1 MSRVEAR
8 YKVVGITCQSCA
20 VSVETM
26 LKSVEGVD
34 EAQVNFAAQE
44 VWVQHDPDKAP
55 LTKLQS
61 TLAPAGYV
69 LLSDAHEAT
78 LAHRKF
84 LRRLRLYI
92 LLSGVV
98 ALLGMLGHWGL
109 WPFPVHAHGEA
120 PRWWGWVYSGLSLGL
135 VLTAGRTFWRAAWQQ
150 LRYRE
155 LSMDTL
161 ISLGLWGSVALS
173 FFTLWVGYAGHTEAA
188 AEILF
193 FVLIGRYLEEK
204 ARLEA
209 ASTREALSALA
220 TPVATRLMPDG
231 TEETLPTGHLRP
243 GDLIHIRKGEVVP
256 ADGYIERGDG
266 HLQEAILTGE
276 ALPQWRTAGERVLA
290 GTTLLEGDLYVRVT
304 QAAVDSFLAQLIAR
318 LERAQ
323 ATRAKAQRLADKV
336 SAVFV
341 PVVLFLS
348 VVAFALALWLGK
360 GWVDGGLRLLSV
372 LVISC
377 PCALGLATP
386 LAVQIAIGRSARR
399 QILLR
404 EVAQLENLPTCTL
417 WAFDKTGTLTRGRAA
432 ITHETW
438 WDPTWK
444 PHLTYLLARSE
455 HPLAQAVGQHLRQ
468 STTPL
473 PRTLLNQVSF
483 PGRGVLYQTEA
494 GRLWVGH
501 PQWLSRRIPDFPQP
515 EGTAIGIVGES
526 GPIALFVLEDP
537 PREALH
543 PFLETLRRKGIRTV
557 LLSGDPSTAPQHVG
571 KALGFAEI
579 HGGLSPADK
588 ADWLAKARAEGHK
601 VAFVGD
607 GLNDL
612 LALQAADV
620 GIAVYQSAGAA
631 VQSAGIA
638 LLSPTEAALP
648 ELYRLSQKLRRIIA
662 QNLAWA
668 FGYNLVA
675 LPAAMGLIPGV
686 AVSPAVSALLM
697 SLSSVTVVLNSL
709 RLRS

>member
-1 MSRVEAR
+1 MSLTEAR
-8 YKVVGITCQSCA
+8 YKVVGMTCQSCA
-20 VSVETM
+20 MSVETM
-26 LKSVEGVD
+26 LQSVEGV
-34 EAQVNFAAQE
+34 EKAQVNFPAQE
-44 VWVQHDPDKAP
+44 VWVRHDLEKAP
-55 LTKLQS
+55 FSRLQS
-61 TLAPAGYV
+61 TLAPAGYI
-69 LLSDAHEAT
+69 LLGDASEAA
-78 LAHRKF
+78 LAHRQF
-84 LRRLRLYI
+84 LRRLRIYI
-92 LLSGVV
+92 YLSGVV
-98 ALLGMLGHWGL
+98 ALFGMLRHWGL
-109 WPFPVHAHGEA
+109 LPSGHEGAHL
-120 PRWWGWVYSGLSLGL
+120 WWGWTYFGLSLIL
-135 VLTAGRTFWRAAWQQ
+135 VLTAGRIFWRAAWQQ
-150 LRYRE
+150 LRYRQ

-173 FFTLWVGYAGHTEAA
+173 FCTLWVGYAGHTEAA

-193 FVLIGRYLEEK
+193 FVLIGRYLEEN

-220 TPVATRLMPDG
+220 SPLATRLTADG
-231 TEETLPTGHLRP
+231 TEETLPTDHLRP
-243 GDLIHIRKGEVVP
+243 GDLIHVRKAEVVP

-304 QAAVDSFLAQLIAR
+304 QAVVDSFLARLVAR

-348 VVAFALALWLGK
+348 VAAFALALWKDK

-417 WAFDKTGTLTRGRAA
+417 WAFDKTGTLTRGRAT

-455 HPLAQAVGQHLRQ
+455 HPLAQAVGQHLRE
-468 STTPL
+468 STTPQPL
-473 PRTLLNQVSF
+473 TLLNQVSF

-494 GRLWVGH
+494 GPLWVGH
-501 PQWLSRRIPDFPQP
+501 PQWLSRRVPDFPQP

-537 PREALH
+537 PREALR
-543 PFLETLRRKGIRTV
+543 PFLESLHRKKIRTV
-557 LLSGDPSTAPQHVG
+557 LLSGDPSTAPRHVG
-571 KALGFAEI
+571 EALGFKETY
-579 HGGLSPADK
+579 GGLSPAEK
-588 ADWLAKARAEGHK
+588 AEWLEKARTEGYK

-631 VQSAGIA
+631 VHSAGIA
-638 LLSPTEAALP
+638 LLSPTEEALP
-648 ELYRLSQKLRRIIA
+648 DLYRLSQKLRRIIA

-668 FGYNLVA
+668 FGYNVVA

-686 AVSPAVSALLM
+686 EVSPAVSALLM

>member
-1 MSRVEAR
+1 MSQLEAR
-8 YKVVGITCQSCA
+8 YKVVGMTCQSCA

-26 LKSVEGVD
+26 LKSVEGVE
-34 EAQVNFAAQE
+34 EARVDFAAQE
-44 VWVQHDPDKAP
+44 VWVQHDPEKAP

-69 LLSDAHEAT
+69 LLGDAYEAT

-84 LRRLRLYI
+84 LWRLRTYI
-92 LLSGVV
+92 FLSGVV

-109 WPFPVHAHGEA
+109 WHFLPHVHGEA
-120 PRWWGWVYSGLSLGL
+120 PRWWGWVYFGLSLGL
-135 VLTAGRTFWRAAWQQ
+135 VLTAGRTFWQAAWQQ

-220 TPVATRLMPDG
+220 SPLATRLTVDG
-231 TEETLPTGHLRP
+231 TEETLPTDHLRP
-243 GDLIHIRKGEVVP
+243 GDLIHVRKGEVVP

-304 QAAVDSFLAQLIAR
+304 QAAMDSFLAQLIAR

-348 VVAFALALWLGK
+348 VVAFALALWKDK
-360 GWVDGGLRLLSV
+360 GWIDGGLRFLSV

-404 EVAQLENLPTCTL
+404 EVAQLEKLPTCTL
-417 WAFDKTGTLTRGRAA
+417 WAFDKTGTLTRGHAT

-444 PHLTYLLARSE
+444 SRLAYLLARSE

-468 STTPL
+468 SAVPQPL
-473 PRTLLNQVSF
+473 TLLNQVSF
-483 PGRGVLYQTEA
+483 PGRGVLYQTET

-501 PQWLSRRIPDFPQP
+501 PKWLSRQVPDFPQP
-515 EGTAIGIVGES
+515 EGIAIGIVGES

-537 PREALH
+537 PREALR
-543 PFLETLRRKGIRTV
+543 PFLESLRKKKIRTV

-571 KALGFAEI
+571 EALGFKETY
-579 HGGLSPADK
+579 GGLSPADK
-588 ADWLAKARAEGHK
+588 AEWLEKARAEGYK

-631 VQSAGIA
+631 VHSAGIA
-638 LLSPTEAALP
+638 LLSPTEEALP
-648 ELYRLSQKLRRIIA
+648 ELYRLSQKLRRIIV

-686 AVSPAVSALLM
+686 EVSPAVSALLM
-697 SLSSVTVVLNSL
+697 SLSSVTVVINSL
-709 RLRS
+709 RLRR